1 MTKHVAVALLAGV
14 VVTLL
19 LVDYLRT
26 HVKSTA
32 TTARARFLSET
43 TLPPKHEVEAMDQ
56 QGGYDYAALQNA
68 TLDQWKPASGPCSP
82 RSSLQRRTTFRRQT
96 TLSLK
101 KEDAA
106 SENLQGSVTAAITM
120 GPFRAKHRVK
130 HFLTPLEQCIYIKEI
145 VFDTWVPADQSI
157 VDFRAALGEQLM
169 KANSTKARV
178 LPGERGL
185 GERFY
190 VAEYIDSPFTLVLD
204 DDRSMKCAEI
214 HKLLLAGRLFPR
226 RVVSG
231 LDHRR
236 SIYKCGSSD
245 ALFYSYSRNDDNL
258 ALTCGALLS
267 TSLLQSYTQI
277 IPKPVVGLINR
288 EKNCEDMTINWLAAH
303 LNGDEQESCVIVEDA
318 SALVGPQGSESLSR
332 TNTEARRD
340 ACVNFLRDVFPYWP
354 VPRPS
359 SFRVRIH

>member
-1 MTKHVAVALLAGV
+1 MAAV
-14 VVTLL
+14 
-19 LVDYLRT
+19 
-26 HVKSTA
+26 
-32 TTARARFLSET
+32 E
-43 TLPPKHEVEAMDQ
+43 
-56 QGGYDYAALQNA
+56 GYDY
-68 TLDQWKPASGPCSP
+68 
-82 RSSLQRRTTFRRQT
+82 SSLEGSSLEQWIPQSSSHWQCTRAVSLRRRDRFTRPS
-96 TLSLK
+96 TLTLNKDDTPIS
-101 KEDAA
+101 D
-106 SENLQGSVTAAITM
+106 LQGSVTVAVRL
-120 GPFRAKHRVK
+120 GPFRAEYWGK

-190 VAEYIDSPFTLVLD
+190 VAEYVDSPFTLVLD

-245 ALFYSYSRNDDNL
+245 ALFYS
-258 ALTCGALLS
+258 
-267 TSLLQSYTQI
+267 
-277 IPKPVVGLINR
+277 PVVGLINR